1 MNRYIMVDGPFKKV
15 AFLSEHTI
23 EELQD
28 KSIVNSGEYRYVTL
42 LTKHGLGVQCPSNIC
57 FDRQIKVY
65 PGFTKP
71 TREILLWEHKQLK
84 TYKSLSLCQNPYVTA
99 F

>member
-65 PGFTKP
+65 ADDHRETFVGFKYP
-71 TREILLWEHKQLK
+71 DWHNQIIIE
-84 TYKSLSLCQNPYVTA
+84 
-99 F
+99 